1 MCISSG
7 GAWLGKGF
15 DFDTYGDRGYTLPK
29 LTSGGVD
36 GPVIESEG
44 KDERDMEGEGV
55 EGREYVAL
63 SSEKWTFFAILR
75 EVDDSE
81 RQEQYV

>member
-7 GAWLGKGF
+7 GAGLGKGF
-15 DFDTYGDRGYTLPK
+15 DFNTYGDRGYTVPE
-29 LTSGGVD
+29 LTGGGVD
-36 GPVIESEG
+36 GESEG
-44 KDERDMEGEGV
+44 KDDRDMEGEGV